1 MFLSLYLEQPGSTI
15 GLIAMIQARRQ
26 GKGNDLIDRI
36 AEKYIKQEEA
46 DKKGKGQRAANNNPD
61 MLSGK
66 DFSNDPLSDAEFKK
80 LQQKLFNK
88 K

>member
-1 MFLSLYLEQPGSTI
+1 
-15 GLIAMIQARRQ
+15 MIQAKRQ
-26 GKGNDLIDRI
+26 GKGNDLIDKI

-61 MLSGK
+61 ILSGK
-66 DFSNDPLSDAEFKK
+66 NFSDDPLSDAEFKK